1 MEYIKIL
8 GILFVIWFAY
18 TFVVT
23 MILLWNIRYYK
34 KHRLIGILSLI
45 MKVIMFADFIIA
57 ANSVSIMT
65 DYKSMLIWIVTIWML
80 LMIDMIIMGIYANKI
95 NKDSKKGN

>member
-34 KHRLIGILSLI
+34 KHRLICVLSLI
-45 MKVIMFADFIIA
+45 MKVIMFADFIA
-57 ANSVSIMT
+57 KKS
-65 DYKSMLIWIVTIWML
+65 DYDVIEIVEKYL
-80 LMIDMIIMGIYANKI
+80 
-95 NKDSKKGN
+95 S

>member
-57 ANSVSIMT
+57 ANSVNIMT

>member
-45 MKVIMFADFIIA
+45 MKLIMFADFIIA
-57 ANSVSIMT
+57 ANSVNIMT

>member
-80 LMIDMIIMGIYANKI
+80 LMIDMIIMGIYTDKI

>member
-8 GILFVIWFAY
+8 GILFVIWFVY

-45 MKVIMFADFIIA
+45 VKVIMFADFIIA
-57 ANSVSIMT
+57 ANSVNIMT

-80 LMIDMIIMGIYANKI
+80 LMIDMIIMGIYTDKI

>member
-8 GILFVIWFAY
+8 RILFVIWVAY
-18 TFVVT
+18 TFIVT

-45 MKVIMFADFIIA
+45 MKIIMFADFIIA

-65 DYKSMLIWIVTIWML
+65 DYKSMLILILTIWMFF
-80 LMIDMIIMGIYANKI
+80 MIDMIIMGIYTDKI

>member
-1 MEYIKIL
+1 MECIKIL
-8 GILFVIWFAY
+8 EILFVIWFAY

-45 MKVIMFADFIIA
+45 MKVIMFAEFIIA
-57 ANSVSIMT
+57 ANSANIMT

-80 LMIDMIIMGIYANKI
+80 LMIDMIIMGIYADKI